1 MELTKLLNGQMSEIG
16 NNFETKHFEGE
27 ITKLKRWIGID
38 NHSRLHNWTR
48 IYFRLQYW
56 KSKGHNTKTTSTSMT
71 DDLGRFLHRIFFC
84 FKIGGGKL

>member
-48 IYFRLQYW
+48 ISTFGCNIGNQRD
-56 KSKGHNTKTTSTSMT
+56 TT
-71 DDLGRFLHRIFFC
+71 RKQHQH
-84 FKIGGGKL
+84 